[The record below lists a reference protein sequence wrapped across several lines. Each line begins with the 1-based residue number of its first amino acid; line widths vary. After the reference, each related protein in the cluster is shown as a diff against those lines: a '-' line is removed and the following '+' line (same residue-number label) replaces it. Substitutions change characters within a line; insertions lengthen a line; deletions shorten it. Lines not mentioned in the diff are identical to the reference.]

1 MRLLRLLCAPPPPRA
16 GSKAFTRRSLFQR
29 LLLQLS
35 WANSHPLWREPS
47 LATRDQVRGALRTS
61 ACQSYW
67 TSDCDG
73 QVQLRL
79 GKNSLNNE
87 VPLTVHDMVMDTAI
101 KYANYIALGSKHRNG
116 WHTLTYI
123 EYYEQCRRAAK
134 AFLKLGLERFHG
146 VGIMGFNSAE
156 WVIASI
162 GAILA
167 GGFSVGILST
177 NSPKACQV
185 IAENPSRVFQIQSSL
200 KHLKGIVQYT
210 EEIQMVQENLYSWKE
225 FLNLAGDISDE
236 KLDQVIDSQKPN
248 QCCTLVCSVGSLSP
262 LKVMMLSHDNITWTT
277 AAAVQSLCYK
287 CPPEGQEVLVSY
299 LPLSYIGAQIFDM
312 WVAILVAG
320 TLTKAAPPPCPTQGF
335 LMDMLRE
342 VQPTTFY
349 GIPWIWER
357 MLDNLKTSHLD
368 SSAGGWVHPPLCF
381 RLAKMLT
388 FDRARKFLGLSHCEQ
403 FFNMGMGLPRAT
415 LDFFL
420 SLNIPIFEMYG
431 LSESTGLHAL
441 SGHQAFRLLSCG
453 KGLPNTL
460 TKIKEEDKEGVG
472 HICIWGRN
480 VFMGYLNDKEGTQK
494 MMDSYGWMDTGD
506 LGFLD
511 VNSFLYVVGSIK
523 GETRLDTITLR
534 SGERIN
540 PYPIEKR
547 VRTHLPIVRYVVV
560 VGQDAPYLCALLTL
574 KINSETGEPRTTLT
588 SEAIAFCRKLRSQ
601 STRLTDIL
609 HRRDPLVME
618 FISQGIEAANAEAPS
633 ESAKIIKWT
642 ILDNDFSVGGGELG
656 ITTKLKR
663 AVVAKL
669 YQAEIDSFYQGF
681 G

>member
-1 MRLLRLLCAPPPPRA
+1 PGAPSSK
-16 GSKAFTRRSLFQR
+16 GSCCNF
-29 LLLQLS
+29 
-35 WANSHPLWREPS
+35 P
-47 LATRDQVRGALRTS
+47 G
-61 ACQSYW
+61 YW

-134 AFLKLGLERFHG
+134 AFLKVLGLERFHG

-185 IAENPSRVFQIQSSL
+185 IAENVEIDIFVVDSDRQLQKVIQIQSSL

-320 TLTKAAPPPCPTQGF
+320 TLYFAPPEAGRMGMIPRPPGAGF

-368 SSAGGWVHPPLCF
+368 SSAFRRKLDRWAMRLGLHTNKQRMLEQVHPPLCF

-523 GETRLDTITLR
+523 DTITLR

-574 KINSETGEPRTTLT
+574 KCQINSETGEPRTTLT